1 MGVRDSSKAA
11 IYDNEYVDSVFAEL
25 RVAVIGLGYV
35 GLPLTVAFGCHRD
48 VIGFD
53 LDSIRIDELQG
64 GFDSTGEVS
73 GHDLRGC
80 VHATFTNDS
89 SFLADRN
96 CYIVAVPTPIT
107 EHKKPDLDPLVKA
120 TELIGTFLNDGD
132 IVIYES
138 TVYPGV
144 TDEVCAPILNRVSG
158 LRYESDDLPADKNL
172 KEKGGRFFC
181 GYSPERINPGDKT
194 HRLADVVKVTSGSTV
209 FISEVIDRLYKQIVT
224 AGTHKAQSIKI
235 AEAAKVIE
243 NSQRDLNIALTNE
256 IAIICDKLGIDT
268 HSVLNAAATKWNF
281 TKYVP
286 GLVGGHCIG
295 VDPYYL
301 TFKAEELGYS
311 PQVLLAGRALN
322 DRMSDYL
329 ASKIISIMECGS
341 IVIAESKVLVMG
353 ATFKENC
360 PDTRNSKVFKLV
372 DDLKSK
378 GISIEIYDPYVKPE
392 TFIGDNDKYSF
403 INVPKESHYD
413 AVVIA
418 VAHLE
423 FVDLGIQRIK
433 RFGKPYAKIFDIK
446 SAFPANETD
455 FRL

>member
-1 MGVRDSSKAA
+1 MTIKH
-11 IYDNEYVDSVFAEL
+11 IDSVFAEL

-35 GLPLTVAFGCHRD
+35 GLPLAVAFGHRRD

-53 LDSIRIDELQG
+53 LDPIRVGELQN
-64 GFDSTGEVS
+64 GFDSTGEVTE
-73 GHDLRGC
+73 HDLSGC
-80 VHATFTNDS
+80 VHATFTSDS
-89 SFLADRN
+89 FYLADRN

-107 EHKKPDLDPLVKA
+107 EHKKPDLDPLIRA

-144 TDEVCAPILNRVSG
+144 TDEICAPILNRVSG
-158 LRYESDDLPADKNL
+158 LRYESDDLPADQSPI
-172 KEKGGRFFC
+172 EEGGKFFC
-181 GYSPERINPGDKT
+181 GYSPERINPGDRA

-209 FISEVIDRLYKQIVT
+209 FIRDVIDRLYKQIIT
-224 AGTHKAQSIKI
+224 AGTYKAESIKI

-268 HSVLNAAATKWNF
+268 NSVLNAAATKWNF
-281 TKYVP
+281 TKFVP

-301 TFKAEELGYS
+301 TFKAEELGYR
-311 PQVLLAGRALN
+311 PEVLLAGRALN
-322 DRMSDYL
+322 DRMSGYL
-329 ASKIISIMECGS
+329 ASKIISIMRRDA
-341 IVIAESKVLVMG
+341 IVIVDSKVLVMG

-360 PDTRNSKVFKLV
+360 PDTRNSKVLTLV
-372 DDLKSK
+372 DELKGNGMSV
-378 GISIEIYDPYVKPE
+378 EIYDPYVKPE
-392 TFIGDNDKYSF
+392 TFIGDNNKYSF
-403 INVPKESHYD
+403 INVPKESYYD

-418 VAHLE
+418 VAHIA
-423 FVDLGIQRIK
+423 FVDLGIQSIK
-433 RFGKPYAKIFDIK
+433 RFGKSYAKIFDIK
-446 SAFPANETD
+446 SLFPKNETD

>member
-1 MGVRDSSKAA
+1 MTVKHIES
-11 IYDNEYVDSVFAEL
+11 IFAEL

-35 GLPLTVAFGCHRD
+35 GLPLAVAFGHHRD

-53 LDSIRIDELQG
+53 LDAMRVDELQN

-73 GHDLRGC
+73 EHDLRGC
-80 VHATFTNDS
+80 LQATFTSDS
-89 SFLADRN
+89 SCLAGCN

-107 EHKKPDLDPLVKA
+107 EDKKPDLDPLIRA
-120 TELIGTFLNDGD
+120 TELIGTLLNPGD

-144 TDEVCAPILNRVSG
+144 TDEICAPILKRLSG
-158 LRYESDDLPADKNL
+158 LRYESDDLPGEQNL
-172 KEKGGRFFC
+172 IEEGGGFFC
-181 GYSPERINPGDKT
+181 GYSPERINPGDRT
-194 HRLADVVKVTSGSTV
+194 HRLADVVKVTSGSTA
-209 FISEVIDRLYKQIVT
+209 FISNVIDRLYKQIIT

-256 IAIICDKLGIDT
+256 ISIICDKLGIDT
-268 HSVLNAAATKWNF
+268 HSVLDAAATKWNF
-281 TKYVP
+281 TKYAP

-301 TFKAEELGYS
+301 TFKAEELGYR
-311 PQVLLAGRALN
+311 PEVLLAGRALN
-322 DRMSDYL
+322 DRMSAYL
-329 ASKIISIMECGS
+329 ASKIMSVMKREALG
-341 IVIAESKVLVMG
+341 IAGSKVLVMG

-360 PDTRNSKVFKLV
+360 PDTRNSMVLTLV
-372 DDLKSK
+372 DDLICN
-378 GISIEIYDPYVKPE
+378 GISVEIYDPYVKPE
-392 TFIGDNDKYSF
+392 TFSGDRDRFSF
-403 INVPKESHYD
+403 INVPKNAHYD

-418 VAHLE
+418 VAHTA
-423 FVDLGIQRIK
+423 FVDLGIQNIK
-433 RFGKPYAKIFDIK
+433 GFGKSYAKIFDVK
-446 SAFPANETD
+446 SLFPKDETD